1 MLVTAAVAAA
11 VTAGIVVAVGAIAG
25 AMIYSASASAEATKF
40 AAEQAAGAQ
49 KYSAEQQRLAS
60 DHEADLLFKTEQ
72 ADRELSEKWNK
83 EERSEEAQMMKMF
96 GMIDDIQ
103 VEESTRVDRRG
114 NRAVEA
120 EIWGDYDYPEPISD
134 SEMSFS

>member
-1 MLVTAAVAAA
+1 MLGVGAAVVAIAAAAVIAVGVGVGMAVAASEA
-11 VTAGIVVAVGAIAG
+11 AD
-25 AMIYSASASAEATKF
+25 ATKYAADK
-40 AAEQAAGAQ
+40 AAEAQ
-49 KYSAEQQRLAS
+49 KYSSEQQRLAS

-103 VEESTRVDRRG
+103 TEETTRVDRRG
-114 NRAVEA
+114 NRATEA
-120 EIWGDYDYPEPISD
+120 DLWGDYEYPEPVSD